1 MVPRKGVCIGASGVC
16 IGAHLRRQHNSRQG
30 MGSMAHQ
37 PHTTH
42 SLLRGGSELRAR
54 ARRGPTQ
61 VYDRLQAMALYSPVA
76 GNQGGSYLTMWS
88 SGGLQFEV
96 IFFFSALA
104 QMLVDQ
110 SYWQSAVAAKPS
122 AAVKVPVPRRL
133 PPRRPVPLLCGFL
146 AAALTRQPAR
156 AMAHFPS
163 DTTSAAP
170 RRLATVLAGDMQ

>member
-1 MVPRKGVCIGASGVC
+1 MSRSWQDAKHGVRTREFVMLRQRGLHWCAPQAPTQQSSGNGQHVTPAAHNPLTAAMRLGAEIPRAWRGA
-16 IGAHLRRQHNSRQG
+16 A
-30 MGSMAHQ
+30 
-37 PHTTH
+37 
-42 SLLRGGSELRAR
+42 
-54 ARRGPTQ
+54 Q

-122 AAVKVPVPRRL
+122 AAVKVPVPCSL
-133 PPRRPVPLLCGFL
+133 PPRRPVPLLCGFF

-156 AMAHFPS
+156 AMAHFP
-163 DTTSAAP
+163 
-170 RRLATVLAGDMQ
+170 